1 MAQLGG
7 LNRQEKESA
16 MTRILLA
23 AATVANLFAAPAL
36 AQNPDSGSRTIV
48 ETPYVQ
54 AAAHP
59 RAAKRAKPSNAF
71 AQSPGVQSPDALY
84 GHRWPGA
91 HYDANGYYIDPNS
104 PGRW

>member
-1 MAQLGG
+1 
-7 LNRQEKESA
+7 

-23 AATVANLFAAPAL
+23 AATVANLFASPAL

-54 AAAHP
+54 AAAHH
-59 RAAKRAKPSNAF
+59 RAARLAKPADAF
-71 AQSPGVQSPDALY
+71 AQSPGSINGQ
-84 GHRWPGA
+84 RWPGA